1 MKRAGASGVGSHFVS
16 FGEVANI
23 NTDNLVVSEM
33 LRMRPTRH
41 RRYDTGSATDI
52 HLE

>member
-1 MKRAGASGVGSHFVS
+1 MKRVNASGVGSHFVS

-23 NTDNLVVSEM
+23 NADNLVVSEM
-33 LRMRPTRH
+33 LRMQPTRH
-41 RRYDTGSATDI
+41 RRYGTRSATDI